1 MVLFPPS
8 LPDDLLLRIELD
20 DQLLLDRKLDVLAL
34 GELHDDPRERLRR
47 EIEPPWNATGAGGL
61 DRGLDL
67 FVDPALCLDR
77 HDLTFAHPVRRDR
90 DLAAVDR
97 DVAVAHEL
105 TRLRPR
111 RRKPQGIDDVVQA
124 PLELLEEV
132 RSRDSLAALG
142 AREGE
147 PELPL
152 EKAVDAL
159 DLLLLAKL
167 NAVAQEL
174 RAPAAMLPRRVI
186 APLDGAFVLEAAVP
200 LQEQL
205 HPLDRK
211 STRLNS

>member
-67 FVDPALCLDR
+67 FVDPALFLDR
-77 HDLTFAHPVRRDR
+77 HDLA
-90 DLAAVDR
+90 
-97 DVAVAHEL
+97 
-105 TRLRPR
+105 RLRPR
-111 RRKPQGIDDVVQA
+111 RGKPQGVDDVIQA

-142 AREGE
+142 AREGQ

-174 RAPAAMLPRRVI
+174 RAPAAMLPRRVVT
-186 APLDGAFVLEAAVP
+186 PLDGAFVLEAAVP
-200 LQEQL
+200 FQEQL
-205 HPLDRK
+205 HPFAPAQPAN
-211 STRLNS
+211 RLSVSSHFQFSPGPSFVYVLPPGRVL